1 MQVEYIKCYS
11 LTMTNYPIIGVS
23 GSHDTF
29 LISPN
34 HIFETGEARHFKFRV
49 QIHTQKYKCM
59 HDVLPPKG
67 MRLESRY
74 LFIF

>member
-1 MQVEYIKCYS
+1 
-11 LTMTNYPIIGVS
+11 MTL
-23 GSHDTF
+23 F